1 MKNSIARFICGVAV
15 TIAAVGILASLIIG
29 FVFIDNE
36 LTVGIGWGILV
47 GGLISTVTVFSVLL
61 GISELVEKSEEQS
74 LYLYKLYSAFK
85 AQSKSNSASKDNVR
99 ITDDNTKST
108 DKISESA
115 PTHSWRCESCGNMI
129 STSPCPYC
137 KK

>member
-85 AQSKSNSASKDNVR
+85 AQSKSNSASN
-99 ITDDNTKST
+99 
-108 DKISESA
+108 
-115 PTHSWRCESCGNMI
+115 THSWRCESCGNMI